1 MVFKKIL
8 TIIIGTIISFSAN
21 AEMRSQAFLGYD
33 GLSFGRNTDDFIS
46 SQEAAD
52 LESYNLGGYIVKDI
66 SETTSL
72 SILGKYVEYNTGNFD
87 DPEDDSP
94 KDILS
99 FETTL
104 IQNLFKDSLG
114 GFGVYYA
121 DIETKQDD
129 LNANKTIQ
137 GYNVSFVNDFN
148 KITYMVT
155 LGEQTE
161 GSSEVEDNVR
171 NAQYAGIAFNYQYDE
186 IIDFGFKYN
195 TFVGEEY
202 DEETIQTE
210 QTTNVFS
217 LFVEYKLP
225 AGSIKTGYKDYY
237 NWEVKDVEGSGYG
250 EIDEANGDA
259 FFLTYSLPFGNPS
272 SKKERMLI
280 TEKPDIVEFSTI
292 GGSLGD

>member
-8 TIIIGTIISFSAN
+8 TIITGTIISFSAN
-21 AEMRSQAFLGYD
+21 AEMRSKAFLGYN
-33 GLSFGRNTDDFIS
+33 GLSFDRNTNDFIS
-46 SQEAAD
+46 SEEAAD

-66 SETTSL
+66 NETTAL
-72 SILGKYVEYNTGNFD
+72 SILGKYVEYNTGD
-87 DPEDDSP
+87 YSGAEDDSP
-94 KDILS
+94 KDTLS
-99 FETTL
+99 FEATL

-121 DIETKQDD
+121 DIETTQEDI
-129 LNANKTIQ
+129 NAQKTIQ

-155 LGEQTE
+155 LGKLTH
-161 GSSEVEDNVR
+161 GSVEVEDTVR
-171 NAQYAGIAFNYQYDE
+171 KARYAGIAFNYE
-186 IIDFGFKYN
+186 FHEKIDFGFKYN
-195 TFVGEEY
+195 TFDGKEY
-202 DEETIQTE
+202 DEETIKTE
-210 QTTNVFS
+210 QTSNVFS

-225 AGSIKTGYKDYY
+225 AGSIKNGYKFY
-237 NWEVKDVEGSGYG
+237 NNKNKDIEGSDYG
-250 EIDEANGDA
+250 AIDEANGDA

-280 TEKPDIVEFSTI
+280 IEKPDIVEFFTI

>member
-8 TIIIGTIISFSAN
+8 TIITGTIISFSAN
-21 AEMRSQAFLGYD
+21 AEMRSEAFLGYD
-33 GLSFGRNTDDFIS
+33 GLSFDRRNNDFIS
-46 SQEAAD
+46 SNEAAD

-66 SETTSL
+66 NETTAL

-87 DPEDDSP
+87 APEDDSP

-99 FETTL
+99 FEVTL

-121 DIETKQDD
+121 CIETKQDD
-129 LNANKTIQ
+129 VNANKTIQ

-171 NAQYAGIAFNYQYDE
+171 NAQYAGIAFNYE
-186 IIDFGFKYN
+186 FHEKIDFGFKYN
-195 TFVGEEY
+195 AFVGEEY

-210 QTTNVFS
+210 QTTNLSS
-217 LFVEYKLP
+217 LFLEYKLP
-225 AGSIKTGYKDYY
+225 AGSIKNGYKFYDS
-237 NWEVKDVEGSGYG
+237 WESKDVEGSGYG
-250 EIDEANGDA
+250 AIESAHGDA

-292 GGSLGD
+292 GGSIGD